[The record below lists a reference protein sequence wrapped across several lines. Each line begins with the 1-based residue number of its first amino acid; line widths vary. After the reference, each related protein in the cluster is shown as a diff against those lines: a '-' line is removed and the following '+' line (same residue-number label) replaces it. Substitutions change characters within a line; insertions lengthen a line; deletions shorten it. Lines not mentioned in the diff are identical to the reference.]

1 MLTFESM
8 AAQTNERAG
17 KQATKRLTSQQPSTP
32 ARPHARRAS
41 EWASDR
47 ASHQASDRATYEPTT
62 DKYKYT
68 TYLWI
73 TYVMIWDDTTY
84 KGIQDTIYKVQDS

>member
-47 ASHQASDRATYEPTT
+47 ATYEPTT